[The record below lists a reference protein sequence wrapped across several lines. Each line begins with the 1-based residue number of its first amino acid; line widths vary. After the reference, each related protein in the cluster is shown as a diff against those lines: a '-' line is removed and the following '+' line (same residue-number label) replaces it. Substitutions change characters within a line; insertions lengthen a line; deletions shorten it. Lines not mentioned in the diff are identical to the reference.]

1 MQSLHLQKKFIICN
15 SFPFD
20 KNWLR
25 CENALFAKHKPSIID
40 LHKKR
45 TIYFSTIYFDYSI
58 AIKNDGSYISDRSI
72 AFYQEPITLMAPV
85 FIDL

>member
-45 TIYFSTIYFDYSI
+45 TIYFSTIILTTQSRLKTTVLIFQTEVLLFI
-58 AIKNDGSYISDRSI
+58 RS
-72 AFYQEPITLMAPV
+72 P
-85 FIDL
+85 

>member
-40 LHKKR
+40 LH
-45 TIYFSTIYFDYSI
+45 
-58 AIKNDGSYISDRSI
+58 
-72 AFYQEPITLMAPV
+72 
-85 FIDL
+85 